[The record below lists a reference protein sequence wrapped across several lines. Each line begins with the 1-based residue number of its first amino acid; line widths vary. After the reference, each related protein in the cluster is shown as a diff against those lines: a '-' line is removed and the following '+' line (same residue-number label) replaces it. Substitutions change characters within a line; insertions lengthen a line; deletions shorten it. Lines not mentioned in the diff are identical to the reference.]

1 MTSRHTHL
9 TPDLPPTVEVPDL
22 PGAQHPHDP
31 RTDHGG
37 EREPRREEPPDG
49 SPGRRAPA
57 D

>member
-31 RTDHGG
+31 RTDPVEH
-37 EREPRREEPPDG
+37 EPCREEPPDG
-49 SPGRRAPA
+49 SPGRHAPA